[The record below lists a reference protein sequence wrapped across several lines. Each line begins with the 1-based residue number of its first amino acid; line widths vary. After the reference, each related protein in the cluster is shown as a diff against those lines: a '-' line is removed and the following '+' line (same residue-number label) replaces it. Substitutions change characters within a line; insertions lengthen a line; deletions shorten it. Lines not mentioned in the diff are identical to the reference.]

1 MTHLNLVRISG
12 ADWAF
17 GEFSVPMSEFYGRKA
32 NEDGSYVISFILGD
46 FLYVHDGVIPLVD
59 YMFPSF
65 GRFATVRLTKDTI
78 VDKRKIG

>member
-1 MTHLNLVRISG
+1 MTKLRVVTISG

-17 GEFSVPMSEFYGRKA
+17 GEFTVPASEFCKENA
-32 NEDGSYVISFILGD
+32 NEDGTYIISFAMGD
-46 FLYVHDGVIPLVD
+46 FIYIHDGVIPLVD

-65 GRFATVRLTKDTI
+65 GWFATVRLTQDTI